1 MNTTVQHLFAMAVL
15 VLRSNQH
22 ELDGNLLGDTFSHL
36 LINYWAGLARSVL
49 IRPCSFAQ
57 DE

>member
-1 MNTTVQHLFAMAVL
+1 MNTTVQHLFAMAML
-15 VLRSNQH
+15 VLRSKQYV
-22 ELDGNLLGDTFSHL
+22 LGGNLLGDTFPYL
-36 LINYWAGLARSVL
+36 LINYWAGVARSVL